1 MIVIEIIF
9 AGILGTSVMTLF
21 SHLLEMITSYKFNEA
36 HLLNEL
42 IHRSKPT
49 ANTISKNHFYGWVIH
64 YVIGF
69 GMAAGLYGYYLY
81 KVNEITIS
89 RGAFLGF
96 ILGIIGIAGWSL
108 LIHLH
113 SNPPKIKWNIFFIQL
128 MGAHVIFGVIVTYI
142 LEGFVL

>member
-1 MIVIEIIF
+1 MIVIEIFF

-21 SHLLEMITSYKFNEA
+21 SHLLEMMTSYKFNEA

-49 ANTISKNHFYGWVIH
+49 TLTIGKNHFYGWVVH
-64 YVIGF
+64 YAIGF
-69 GMAAGLYGYYLY
+69 GMAVGLYGYYSFTVY
-81 KVNEITIS
+81 EVTTW
-89 RGAFLGF
+89 RGALLGF

-128 MGAHVIFGVIVTYI
+128 MVAHVIFGVIVSYI
-142 LEGFVL
+142 LGEFVL